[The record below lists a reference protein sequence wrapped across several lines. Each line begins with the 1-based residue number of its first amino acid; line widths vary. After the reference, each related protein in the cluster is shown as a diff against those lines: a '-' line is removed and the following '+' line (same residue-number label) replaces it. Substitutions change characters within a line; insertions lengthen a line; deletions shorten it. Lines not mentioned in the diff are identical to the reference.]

1 MPVMGA
7 AIAPPVFLVDRVC
20 KLLDATFA
28 YCVQHRTLHIMYF
41 IIKFLC
47 VSYFAFI
54 GDEGMG
60 GKMLKAVDFSY
71 LDFKIKRILVALRTC
86 ILFLYIIIYSSM
98 LERLGL

>member
-20 KLLDATFA
+20 ELLDATFA

-41 IIKFLC
+41 IIKILC

-54 GDEGMG
+54 GDEGVG
-60 GKMLKAVDFSY
+60 GKMLKALDLSY
-71 LDFKIKRILVALRTC
+71 LNFKSKHILVALRTC
-86 ILFLYIIIYSSM
+86 ILFLYIIIYSSL

>member
-1 MPVMGA
+1 
-7 AIAPPVFLVDRVC
+7 
-20 KLLDATFA
+20 
-28 YCVQHRTLHIMYF
+28 MYF

-54 GDEGMG
+54 GDEGVG

-71 LDFKIKRILVALRTC
+71 LNFKLKHILVALRTC
-86 ILFLYIIIYSSM
+86 ILFLYIIIYSSL